1 MSPRTRVMKTR
12 SAGPAA
18 AALFAILSLAAPDAA
33 RAACNATIQSIEPV
47 PTIVYDPFDN
57 DTETE
62 DFKVTIRNN
71 GNDACTVS
79 LAVAGTAAGSQRY
92 YTSGASQLPYQAETP
107 DGIPYPNNISAPLG
121 ATALPGGN
129 GKEKEIKVQLRVQ
142 AGLIA
147 GAGTY
152 ADTLSF
158 RLFDVGGATPVALGT
173 LRTAPADARIEARA
187 QLNIAG
193 TSGSF
198 GAFELDEIDF
208 GALATGS
215 TRNAVVQVRA
225 TRPVAITLS
234 SENNGQL
241 KHESLPAA
249 TGVPY
254 ALQLDGTGVDLT
266 AGLWLMGRTPA
277 LNLNGTNY
285 PMTVTIVDT
294 AGRAAGAYKDRL
306 TITVMPQ

>member
-1 MSPRTRVMKTR
+1 MRTR
-12 SAGPAA
+12 PATLAVA
-18 AALFAILSLAAPDAA
+18 AFIALSLGVPWQAS
-33 RAACNATIQSIEPV
+33 AACNATIQSIEPV

-62 DFKVTIRNN
+62 DFEVTVRNN
-71 GNDACTVS
+71 GNDDCTLT
-79 LAVAGTAAGSQRY
+79 LAVAGSTPGSQRY
-92 YTSGASQLPYQAETP
+92 YTSGASQLAYQAETP
-107 DGIPYPNNISAPLG
+107 NGIPYPNNIAAPLG
-121 ATALPGGN
+121 TTSLKGGN
-129 GKEKEIKVQLRVQ
+129 GREREIKVQLRVQ

-152 ADTLSF
+152 ADTLTF
-158 RLFDVGGATPVALGT
+158 RLFDAAGASPVQLGT
-173 LRTAPADARIEARA
+173 DRTAPAQARIEARA

-208 GALATGS
+208 GALSTGA

-234 SENNGQL
+234 SQNQGLL
-241 KHESLPAA
+241 KHQDLPSAA
-249 TGVPY
+249 GVPY
-254 ALQLDGTGVDLT
+254 ALQLDGASVDLT
-266 AGLWLMGRTPA
+266 AGGFGLARTPA

-285 PMTVTIVDT
+285 PMTVTIIDT
-294 AGRAAGAYKDRL
+294 NGRAAGAYKDRL
-306 TITVMPQ
+306 TITVTPQ